1 MSSSQRSIRLLSK
14 TTAELDRLTG
24 LNGEVFYDKA
34 NNTLRIYDGIVAGG
48 HEIMRSDF
56 SNIAGIVSIAVSD
69 TPPPATATGSLWFN
83 STTGGLFVYYKDGTS
98 NQWMQPVIPVGV
110 VGGGGGGG
118 SSLLS
123 GLTDVN
129 ISSVLD
135 GQVLKYNASQSK
147 WIPSADL
154 TGSGGTGLTLT
165 SFSVSTSA
173 ASGSGSLSYN
183 NTSGVFTFTPP
194 EGSSLP
200 TQNVGTTNYVLT
212 SNGTTANW
220 LAPSLYTLPTAVA
233 GTNITGTL
241 GGVIPDGTTI
251 SITNGVISAVVN
263 TYTLPTA
270 SDTQLG
276 GVKVDNSSITISNG
290 VISSNAIFPTA
301 STSVLGGVRIDGSSI
316 TISGAGVISSV
327 NSSGALSSR
336 ATVST
341 TTASLASTSN
351 ATATVI
357 TAKSYALI
365 SIQVSAGAWVAVYS
379 SAAAQSADSSRSI
392 TTDPTPGN
400 GVIAESISTT
410 ATTTYFSP
418 AVIGYN
424 GDSSVSASTYLKI
437 YNNSGSTN
445 AITVTLTYLRLEA

>member
-1 MSSSQRSIRLLSK
+1 MSSPQRSIRLLSK

-34 NNTLRIYDGIVAGG
+34 NNSLRIYDGIVAGG
-48 HEIMRSDF
+48 HEIMRADF

-110 VGGGGGGG
+110 TGGGSGGG
-118 SSLLS
+118 SSTLS

-129 ISSVLD
+129 ISSPTD
-135 GQVLKYNASQSK
+135 GQVLKYNANQSK
-147 WIPSADL
+147 WIPSTDL
-154 TGSGGTGLTLT
+154 TGSGGTGLTLS
-165 SFSVSTSA
+165 SFTVSNA
-173 ASGSGSLSYN
+173 PANGSGSLSYDQN
-183 NTSGVFTFTPP
+183 SGVFTFTPP
-194 EGSSLP
+194 AGLSLP
-200 TQNVGTTNYVLT
+200 AQSVGTTNYVLT

-220 LAPSLYTLPTAVA
+220 VAPYLYTLPTAVA
-233 GTNITGTL
+233 GTRLTGNL

-251 SITNGVISAVVN
+251 TITNGVISAAGS
-263 TYTLPTA
+263 TYVLPTA

-276 GVKVDNSSITISNG
+276 GVKVDNSTITITNG
-290 VISSNAIFPTA
+290 VIRSNATFPTA
-301 STSVLGGVRIDGSSI
+301 STSILGGVRVDGSSI
-316 TISGAGVISSV
+316 VIDQLGVISSV

-341 TTASLASTSN
+341 TTASLTSTAS

-365 SIQVSAGAWVAVYS
+365 SIQVSAGAWVTVYS
-379 SAAAQSADSSRSI
+379 SASAQSSDSSRSI
-392 TTDPTPGN
+392 TTDPTPGS

-418 AVIGYN
+418 AVMGYN
-424 GDSSVSASTYLKI
+424 ADNSISASTYLKI